1 MKIAILTQ
9 PLRANY
15 GGVLQNY
22 ALQQVLIKL
31 GHEPITIEKDPY
43 LHISKLKLFLE
54 LPKRTFTKYILKKRK
69 YIFNEKQHNNYI
81 RQLSHILKPFISK
94 YINRRFVNNWSS
106 IDYTLYD
113 AFIVGSDQVW
123 RPLYNWGI
131 LDKMFLSF
139 IPQST
144 NVKRIAY
151 AVSFGTSE
159 WEYDNE
165 QTKQFA
171 NLIQQFDAVSTREID
186 GVDLCRKYLNRADA
200 VTVLDP
206 TLLLEKEDYLNPCK
220 DIPTENDNILFAYIL
235 DKDYN
240 TKNQL
245 EKIAKEKGLKLK
257 LVSADSDCTLSVEE
271 WLAMFRDAKMVITDS
286 FHGTVFSIIFNKEF
300 YSICNTSR
308 GNSRFNS
315 LLSQF
320 KLQDRLFNDVK
331 SINLNSN
338 QINWININNIKST
351 LLNKSICFLTNNL
364 K

>member
-9 PLRANY
+9 ALGRNY
-15 GGVLQNY
+15 GGILQNY

-31 GHEPITIEKDPY
+31 GYEPITLEKDY
-43 LHISKLKLFLE
+43 QQHISLLRLILE
-54 LPKRTFTKYILKKRK
+54 LPKRIYTKYFLKKRE
-69 YIFNEKQHNNYI
+69 YIFSEYNYNTVKKNSKK
-81 RQLSHILKPFISK
+81 LLPFVLK
-94 YINRRFVNNWSS
+94 YINHKYIKDFSFKNINKYDS
-106 IDYTLYD
+106 I
-113 AFIVGSDQVW
+113 IVGSDQVW
-123 RPLYNWGI
+123 RPIYNWGV

-139 IPQST
+139 IPPKHKI
-144 NVKRIAY
+144 KRIAY
-151 AVSFGTSE
+151 ATSFGSSE
-159 WEYDNE
+159 WEYSDE
-165 QTKQFA
+165 QTSLCK
-171 NLIQQFDAVSTREID
+171 NLIQNFNAVSTREID

-206 TLLLEKEDYLNPCK
+206 TLLLDIEDYLKLCE
-220 DIPTENDNILFAYIL
+220 DVPTEKDNVLFAYIL
-235 DKDYN
+235 DKDCN
-240 TKNQL
+240 TMVQL
-245 EKIAKEKGLKLK
+245 ERIAKAKELKLK
-257 LVSADSDCTLSVEE
+257 LVSADSDCSLSVEG